1 MRRVAVLRRVRCR
14 RPPPPAGP
22 RSYAPAV
29 PIHTHSLPS
38 GLVVLVE
45 PMSGTRSVALS
56 WLLPA
61 GSASV
66 TSDEDGL
73 PTLLSEM
80 ILRGAGS
87 RDARAHSDALDRLGV
102 QRSTNVSTHHLHVG
116 ATMLGS
122 RLGEALPLLCDMV
135 VAPALPE
142 SALDPTRSLAIQSLD
157 GLEDDPQERVVLR
170 LKERHQPPPFN
181 RHGLGRRDV
190 LEDATIDDVRGAWS
204 GRFRPG
210 GSILGVAGDVDPQAL
225 LGDLERLLGGW
236 RGSAPEPVEE
246 SPAERGAVHL
256 AEETAQTH
264 IALAWSAPRE
274 RDSDAMRERLLIR
287 VLGSGSSSRLFR
299 EVREK
304 RGLCYSVYASY
315 SSGRDSGML
324 AIYAGS
330 TPQRAQLTLDVI
342 AEQIASLAEGV
353 DREEHARAVV
363 GLKSRLVM
371 SGESSAARAAS
382 IAADQFRLGR
392 ARTLDEIASEV
403 DGVGLEDL
411 KAYARRRTFETPTL
425 VDIGAEAVVWSA
437 TSAPGPSATA
447 VTPAAPASR

>member
-1 MRRVAVLRRVRCR
+1 M
-14 RPPPPAGP
+14 
-22 RSYAPAV
+22 

-61 GSASV
+61 GSATV
-66 TSDEDGL
+66 PNDEDGL

-80 ILRGAGS
+80 ILRGAGA

-122 RLGEALPLLCDMV
+122 RLREALPLLCDMV
-135 VAPALPE
+135 VSPTLPE
-142 SALDPTRSLAIQSLD
+142 QALDPTRSLALQSLE
-157 GLEDDPQERVVLR
+157 GLQDDPQERVMLQ
-170 LKERHQPPPFN
+170 LKERHQPAPFN
-181 RHGLGRRDV
+181 RHGLGRHEV
-190 LEDATIDDVRGAWS
+190 LEGATIDQLRGAWS
-204 GRFRPG
+204 RRFRPG
-210 GSILGVAGDVDPQAL
+210 GSILGVAGDVDPQDFLRQLEDL
-225 LGDLERLLGGW
+225 LGAW
-236 RGSAPEPVEE
+236 QGSAPEPVEE
-246 SPAERGAVHL
+246 EAAPRGVVHL

-264 IALAWSAPRE
+264 IALGWNAPRE
-274 RDSDAMRERLLIR
+274 RDADAMRERLLIR
-287 VLGSGSSSRLFR
+287 VLGSGSSSRLFQ

-324 AIYAGS
+324 SIYAGS
-330 TPQRAQLTLDVI
+330 TPQRAQLTLEVI
-342 AEQIASLAEGV
+342 AEQIASLSHGV
-353 DREEHARAVV
+353 DRDEHARAVV

-392 ARTLDEIASEV
+392 ARTLDEIAREV

-411 KAYARRRTFETPTL
+411 QAYAARRRFEAPTL
-425 VDIGAEAVVWSA
+425 VDIGAEPVVWS
-437 TSAPGPSATA
+437 TTA
-447 VTPAAPASR
+447 EGGRRAEAVKPAGQASR